1 MLAAATTA
9 TIVPIIVFVIA
20 VNKYLAAG
28 LSFGVV
34 IKE

>member
-1 MLAAATTA
+1 M
-9 TIVPIIVFVIA
+9 IIPVAIFLVA

>member
-1 MLAAATTA
+1 MLAAASTA
-9 TIVPIIVFVIA
+9 MIVPVVIFLIA